1 MKWSDE
7 KIEYLKQHY
16 KDMSIKEL
24 SLALG
29 ATIYAT
35 KTKVSKLGL
44 KRGNKHIWSDSEIA
58 YLREK
63 YADTRI
69 EELSEYLGL
78 NVGQIYHKAN
88 ALGIK
93 KSMDLI
99 RELARENMS
108 DKFLSYS
115 KKKGDVP
122 HNKGVKMPADVYA
135 RCKGTMFKKGNLPA
149 NTKED
154 GFLSIRG
161 NSGFKCLYVRVAL
174 GKWVPYSRYIW
185 EQHNGPIHPNHIIA
199 FKDGNWRNCDI
210 SNLTLMSREDN
221 MRRNSL
227 HNYPKEVSNLIAL
240 RAAFSRKVNN
250 LKKIQK
256 NERES

>member
-1 MKWSDE
+1 MKWSDD
-7 KIEYLKQHY
+7 KIAYLKQHY
-16 KDMSIKEL
+16 KEMSMEQL

-35 KTKVSKLGL
+35 KTKALKLGL
-44 KRGNKHIWSDSEIA
+44 KRGNKHIWSDTEIA
-58 YLREK
+58 YLRDK

-69 EELSEYLGL
+69 EELSEHLGL
-78 NVGQIYHKAN
+78 NAGQIYHKAN

-99 RELARENMS
+99 RELAKENIS

-122 HNKGVKMPADVYA
+122 HNKGVKMRPDVYA

-154 GFLSIRG
+154 GFLSLR
-161 NSGFKCLYVRVAL
+161 NSKGFKCIYVRVAL
-174 GKWVPYSRYIW
+174 GKWVPYSRHIW
-185 EQHNGPIHPNHIIA
+185 EQHNGAIPPNHIIA
-199 FKDGNWRNCDI
+199 FKDGNWQNCDI
-210 SNLTLMSREDN
+210 SNLTLMSREEN
-221 MRRNSL
+221 MKRNSL
-227 HNYPKEVSNLIAL
+227 HNYPKEISNLIAL

-250 LKKIQK
+250 LIKTKKNDTK
-256 NERES
+256 N